1 MATTITTIE
10 SKVAAGQR
18 LTREDGLALFESPDL
33 LAVAAMADR
42 VRQAKHG
49 RRAYYCVNTHV
60 NYTNRCENQ
69 CGLCAFWA
77 EVEGPDAV
85 APPEPLRGGPSNYL
99 RGGSPDPPRQT
110 RDGAPAGQPC
120 AAGPETRRAKP
131 RRSVEGYLL
140 SPEEVLDRARPD
152 IEAGATEVHIVG
164 GLAPEVSLDY
174 CVQMVARMH
183 EAYPAVCIQAFTAV
197 EIASLAK
204 KAGLTPRDVL
214 VRLKAAGLTGLPG
227 GGAEIFDAA
236 VRERICPKKISG
248 RQWLDIH
255 RDAHRLDLATNATM
269 LYGHV
274 ETAAHRVDH
283 MLALRGLQDETG
295 GLAAFIPLPFH
306 PHGTEFPDLP
316 GTTAC
321 DDLRTIAV
329 SRLILD
335 NVPHIKAFWIMLT
348 PDLAQVALRFGAD
361 DLDGTVVRE
370 EITHAAG
377 AETPQGLTAA
387 DLEHLIRSAGCE
399 PIERD
404 TLYRPV
410 VR

>member
-1 MATTITTIE
+1 
-10 SKVAAGQR
+10 
-18 LTREDGLALFESPDL
+18 
-33 LAVAAMADR
+33 
-42 VRQAKHG
+42 
-49 RRAYYCVNTHV
+49 
-60 NYTNRCENQ
+60 
-69 CGLCAFWA
+69 
-77 EVEGPDAV
+77 
-85 APPEPLRGGPSNYL
+85 LRGDPSNIL
-99 RGGSPDPPRQT
+99 RGGSPDPPRKT
-110 RDGAPAGQPC
+110 RSGN
-120 AAGPETRRAKP
+120 K
-131 RRSVEGYLL
+131 GYLL
-140 SPEEVLDRARPD
+140 TPEEVLERARPD

-174 CVQMVARMH
+174 CLRMVARLH

-197 EIASLAK
+197 EIASVAK
-204 KAGLTPRDVL
+204 KAALTPREVL
-214 VRLKAAGLTGLPG
+214 AKLKGAGLTGLPG
-227 GGAEIFDAA
+227 GGAEIFDPA
-236 VRERICPKKISG
+236 VRERLCPKKISG
-248 RQWLDIH
+248 QEWLAIH
-255 RDAHRLDLATNATM
+255 REAHRLGLTTNATM

-274 ETAAHRVDH
+274 ETHANRIDH

-295 GLAAFIPLPFH
+295 GFAAFIPLPFH
-306 PHGTEFPDLP
+306 PHGTKLPDLP

-329 SRLILD
+329 SRLMLD

-377 AETPQGLTAA
+377 ASTPQGMTAA
-387 DLEHLIRSAGCE
+387 DLEHLIRAAGCE
-399 PIERD
+399 PVQRD

>member
-1 MATTITTIE
+1 MIDLKTIE
-10 SKVAAGQR
+10 NKVAAGRR
-18 LTREDGLALFESPDL
+18 LSREDGLALFESPDL

-42 VRQAKHG
+42 VRQARHG

-60 NYTNRCENQ
+60 NYTNRCENE

-77 EVEGPDAV
+77 EVD
-85 APPEPLRGGPSNYL
+85 GPSEIL
-99 RGGSPDPPRQT
+99 RGGSPHPPRTT
-110 RDGAPAGQPC
+110 RDHAPAGRPR
-120 AAGPETRRAKP
+120 AAGPETRRAIQ
-131 RRSVEGYLL
+131 GYLL
-140 SPEEVLDRARPD
+140 TPEEVLERARPD
-152 IEAGATEVHIVG
+152 LSAGAPEVHIVG

-174 CVQMVARMH
+174 CLRMVALLH

-197 EIASLAK
+197 EIASVAK
-204 KAGLTPRDVL
+204 KAGLAPREVL
-214 VRLKAAGLTGLPG
+214 AKLKTAGLTGLPG
-227 GGAEIFDAA
+227 GGAEIFDPA

-248 RQWLDIH
+248 QEWIAIH
-255 RDAHRLDLATNATM
+255 REAHRLNLTTNATM

-274 ETAAHRVDH
+274 ETPAHRVDH
-283 MLALRGLQDETG
+283 LLALRGLQDETG

-306 PHGTEFPDLP
+306 PRGTKLPDLP

-329 SRLILD
+329 SRLVLD

-387 DLEHLIRSAGCE
+387 DLAHFIRAAGCE
-399 PIERD
+399 PVERD

>member
-1 MATTITTIE
+1 MTTPIEIIE
-10 SKVAAGQR
+10 SKVAAGRR
-18 LTREDGLALFESPDL
+18 LSREDGLALFESPDL
-33 LAVAAMADR
+33 LAVAAMADC
-42 VRQAKHG
+42 VRQARHG

-60 NYTNRCENQ
+60 NYTNRCENE

-77 EVEGPDAV
+77 EAEGPDAA
-85 APPEPLRGGPSNYL
+85 APSEPL
-99 RGGSPDPPRQT
+99 RGGSPDPPRTT
-110 RDGAPAGQPC
+110 RDRATTGQPR
-120 AAGPETRRAKP
+120 AAGAETRRAIQ
-131 RRSVEGYLL
+131 GYLL
-140 SPEEVLDRARPD
+140 TPEEVLERARPD

-174 CVQMVARMH
+174 CLRMVARMH
-183 EAYPAVCIQAFTAV
+183 EACPAVCIQAFTAV
-197 EIASLAK
+197 EIASVAK
-204 KAGLTPRDVL
+204 KANLAPCEVL
-214 VRLKAAGLTGLPG
+214 AKLKAAGLTGLPG

-248 RQWLDIH
+248 QEWLAVH
-255 RDAHRLDLATNATM
+255 REAHRLGLTTNATM

-274 ETAAHRVDH
+274 ETAANRIDH
-283 MLALRGLQDETG
+283 LLALRGLQDETG

-306 PHGTEFPDLP
+306 PRGTKFPDLP

-329 SRLILD
+329 SRLLLD

-377 AETPQGLTAA
+377 ASTPQGLTAA
-387 DLEHLIRSAGCE
+387 DLAHLIRAAGCE
-399 PIERD
+399 PVERD

>member
-1 MATTITTIE
+1 MASPLETIE
-10 SKVAAGQR
+10 SKLVSGSR
-18 LTREDGLALFESPDL
+18 LSREDGLALFESPDL

-42 VRQAKHG
+42 VRQARHG
-49 RRAYYCVNTHV
+49 RRAYYCINTHV
-60 NYTNRCENQ
+60 NYTNRCENE
-69 CGLCAFWA
+69 CPLCAFWA
-77 EVEGPDAV
+77 E
-85 APPEPLRGGPSNYL
+85 
-99 RGGSPDPPRQT
+99 
-110 RDGAPAGQPC
+110 
-120 AAGPETRRAKP
+120 AAGPK
-131 RRSVEGYLL
+131 GYLL
-140 SPEEVLDRARPD
+140 TPEEVLARARPD

-174 CVQMVARMH
+174 CVRMMARMH

-204 KAGLTPRDVL
+204 KANLAPREVL
-214 VRLKAAGLTGLPG
+214 ARLKDAGLTGLPG
-227 GGAEIFDAA
+227 GGAEIFDPA
-236 VRERICPKKISG
+236 VRDRICPKKISG
-248 RQWLDIH
+248 QEWLAVH
-255 RDAHRLDLATNATM
+255 REAHRLGLTTNATM

-274 ETAAHRVDH
+274 ETPANRVDH

-306 PHGTEFPDLP
+306 PRGTKFPDLP

-329 SRLILD
+329 SRLLLD

-377 AETPQGLTAA
+377 ASTPQGMTAA
-387 DLEHLIRSAGCE
+387 DLEHLIRAAGCE
-399 PIERD
+399 PVERD

-410 VR
+410 TR